1 MASSRANRFTPTR
14 TAMNTLPTDLYRAAQ
29 VRELDRTAIEDL
41 QIPGYTLMQ
50 RAGQAAFDV
59 LRARWPQ
66 AADLLVIAGPGNNGG
81 DGYVVARLAHEV
93 GISVQV
99 LQLGDA
105 GRLRGD
111 ALRAREH
118 FLAAGGGVEPYAGQA
133 LPGCDVIVDALLGT
147 GLEREVKGGFGDAIE
162 AVNAHP
168 APALAVDIP
177 SGLHADR
184 GVPLGAAVRAR
195 CTVTFIGLKQGL
207 FTGLA
212 PDYCGEICFDALG
225 VPQGVYARQEA
236 AARRI
241 VPELYGA
248 LLRPR
253 ERTAHKGH
261 FGHVLVIGGEQGT
274 SGAAR
279 MAAQAAAR
287 VGAGLVSVATRT
299 VHAPV
304 LNADIPVL
312 MVHGVEDAAD
322 LEPLLGRASV
332 VAIGPGLG
340 RGDWGRRMF
349 TAALACG
356 RPLVVDADALNLLAE
371 APVSRQDWVLTPHPG
386 EAGRLLG
393 RDAGA
398 IQGDRYGAAEALAQR
413 LGGVVVLKGAG
424 TVVRSRERTAVC
436 SAGNPGMA
444 TGGMGDVLT
453 GIVAGL
459 LAQGLEPVAAT
470 ELGVCLHATAGDVAA
485 REGERGLI
493 ATDLFAP
500 LRRLLNP

>member
-1 MASSRANRFTPTR
+1 MK
-14 TAMNTLPTDLYRAAQ
+14 TLPTELYRAAQ
-29 VRELDRTAIEDL
+29 VRELDRTAIEDFR
-41 QIPGYTLMQ
+41 IPGYTLMQ

-66 AADLLVIAGPGNNGG
+66 AANLRVIAGPGNNGG
-81 DGYVVARLAHEV
+81 DGYVVARLAHQA
-93 GISVQV
+93 GLSVQV

-111 ALRAREH
+111 ALRARQDY
-118 FLAAGGGVEPYAGQA
+118 LAAGGGVEAYAGRA
-133 LPGCDVIVDALLGT
+133 LAGCHVIVDALLGT
-147 GLEREVKGGFGDAIE
+147 GLEREVTGDFLGAIE

-168 APALAVDIP
+168 APVLAVDIP

-212 PDYCGEICFDALG
+212 PDYCGEICFADLG
-225 VPQGVYARQEA
+225 VPQAVYARQEA

-241 VPELYGA
+241 ALEQYSA

-253 ERTAHKGH
+253 ERTVHKGH

-279 MAAQAAAR
+279 MAAEAAAR
-287 VGAGLVSVATRT
+287 SGAGLVSVATRAA
-299 VHAPV
+299 HAPV
-304 LNADIPVL
+304 LNVGCPVL
-312 MVHGVEDAAD
+312 MVHGAEDAPD
-322 LEPLLGRASV
+322 LEPLLARATV

-356 RPLVVDADALNLLAE
+356 RPLVMDADALNLLTE
-371 APVSRQDWVLTPHPG
+371 APVSRQDWILTPHPG

-398 IQGDRYGAAEALAQR
+398 IQIDRYGAAEALVQR
-413 LGGVVVLKGAG
+413 LGGVVELKGAG
-424 TVVRSRERTAVC
+424 TVVRGRERTAVC

-453 GIVAGL
+453 GIVSAL
-459 LAQGLEPVAAT
+459 LAQGLEPVAAA
-470 ELGVCLHATAGDVAA
+470 ELGVCLHAAAGDAAA
-485 REGERGLI
+485 RQGERGLL
-493 ATDLFAP
+493 ATDLLAP
-500 LRRLLNP
+500 LRDLLNP